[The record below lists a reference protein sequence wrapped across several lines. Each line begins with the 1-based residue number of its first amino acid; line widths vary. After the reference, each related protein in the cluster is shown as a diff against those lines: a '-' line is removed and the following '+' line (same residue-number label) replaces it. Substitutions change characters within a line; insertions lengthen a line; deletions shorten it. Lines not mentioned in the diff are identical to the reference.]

1 MIEGVESKEDRE
13 RLAKLGIDTIAD
25 LALLLPTRYENYRL
39 NSSAILNSHNLIEA
53 TIKSSAYNP
62 KYLKLK
68 LFAKNYRSDID
79 AIIFHPRKY
88 HYDKFKS
95 GLSYYLY
102 GRVEQGYGGLTI
114 IQPQIVEEELVNSI
128 VPKYKSKLQNRSVI
142 KLMQRYLTKERFLSF
157 GVDEE
162 IYRVFSLIH
171 FPDIDFIKAYE
182 KESGFS
188 TKTIET
194 IKYLE
199 IYNYLK
205 KLSKKKLEFPAKKR
219 LNGNIEDFVA
229 SLPFELTGDQKRAI
243 EDIQKDLS
251 GTKAAK
257 RVIMGDVGSGKSM
270 VIFASAFIAYPN
282 RSLLMA
288 PTTILANQLYN
299 EAKKFL
305 PSDMKIILVTN
316 STKEEDLSPYHF
328 IIGTHALLYRE
339 LPEVDLVMVDE
350 QHRFGTKQR
359 ALIAKMV
366 SSGEQQPHYL
376 QFTATPIPRTMSM
389 IQSSIVDITQIKE
402 IPFQKDI
409 KTKIVTKADFKE
421 LLEHIDKEIGREKQI
436 IIVYPL
442 VEESEAIE
450 YQSID
455 EARGF
460 WEKRYERVFVTHGK
474 DRDKEEIVEQFRD
487 EGDILIATTLV
498 EVGIS
503 LPRLSTIIIVAPERL
518 GLATLHQ
525 LRGRVSRHGDKG
537 YCFLMTKQPDNKRLR
552 EFCKTT
558 DGFEIAEL
566 DLKFRESGD
575 LLKGDQQ
582 SGKVFKYLD
591 LESDGEIIAK
601 AKMDLGLK

>member
-1 MIEGVESKEDRE
+1 MIRGVKNSEDRE
-13 RLAKLGIDTIAD
+13 RLKKLGVETIAD
-25 LALLLPTRYENYRL
+25 LALLLPNRYENYT
-39 NSSAILNSHNLIEA
+39 LNSHPILSSNNLIEA
-53 TIKSSAYNP
+53 TITSTSYNP
-62 KYLKLK
+62 KYMKITLN
-68 LFAKNYRSDID
+68 AKNYQRQMNG
-79 AIIFHPRKY
+79 IIFNPRKY
-88 HYDKFKS
+88 HFDKFKS
-95 GLSYYLY
+95 GANYYLY
-102 GRVEQGYGGLTI
+102 GKIDQNYNTLNIVQPLI
-114 IQPQIVEEELVNSI
+114 IDSEYVGKI
-128 VPKYKSKLQNRSVI
+128 VPKYKSKIQSRTVI
-142 KLMQRYLTKERFLSF
+142 KLMDKYLTKEKFLDY

-162 IYRVFSLIH
+162 IWIEFEAIH
-171 FPDIDFIKAYE
+171 SPTLEFLQSYE
-182 KESGFS
+182 KRGEFS
-188 TKTIET
+188 TKTVEA

-205 KLSKKKLEFPAKKR
+205 KLSKKKIEFPAKKA
-219 LNGNIEDFVA
+219 LKGDIEKFLD
-229 SLPFELTGDQKRAI
+229 SLPFELTGDQQKAI
-243 EDIQKDLS
+243 KDIEQDLVS
-251 GTKAAK
+251 TKAAK
-257 RVIMGDVGSGKSM
+257 RVVMGDVGSGKSM

-282 RSLLMA
+282 RSILMA

-305 PSDMKIILVTN
+305 PSDMKITLVTN

-328 IIGTHALLYRE
+328 IIGTHALLHRE
-339 LPEVDLVMVDE
+339 LPDVDLVMVDE

-359 ALIAKMV
+359 ALIAKLV
-366 SSGEQQPHYL
+366 SQGERQPHYL
-376 QFTATPIPRTMSM
+376 QFSATPIPRTLSM

-402 IPFQKDI
+402 IPFEKDI
-409 KTKIVTKADFKE
+409 ETKIITKSDFRE
-421 LLEHIDKEIGREKQI
+421 LLEHIEDQIEADKQT

-460 WEKRYERVFVTHGK
+460 WEKRYENVFVTYGK
-474 DRDKEEIVEQFRD
+474 DKEKEEVVEKFRD

-503 LPRLSTIIIVAPERL
+503 LPRLSTIILVAPERL

-537 YCFLMTKQPDNKRLR
+537 YCFLMTKQPDNKRLK

-558 DGFEIAEL
+558 DGFKIAEL

-601 AKMDLGLK
+601 AKRDLSL